1 MDERQQIKSKRDE
14 ASRARRLSLELSQRA
29 DRDKMLAVGARL
41 HAEAEALERKLAA
54 PEPDNT

>member
-1 MDERQQIKSKRDE
+1 MDERQQIKSKRDQ

-41 HAEAEALERKLAA
+41 DAEAEALERKLAA